1 MLNSLINYLNSTL
14 LSDYKFLVNS
24 PTMSCSDFRRI
35 SSISEEELRNNM
47 KIIKMKSESDISSFN
62 IDAVK
67 SIRPRT
73 KSLTLDLGN
82 DSNSSDKSKKLQDSD
97 SLSLKLSSSSNQ
109 DSDEVTKN
117 LKGKNQCTTSNGS
130 LVDTQSDTILFDP
143 DDDGGP
149 HNLSPSTSDT
159 VLLDYNENE
168 SKMDKVMHE
177 HEKIFR
183 TSPSNDGMDK
193 SCPTLLG
200 KNLEVNDV
208 ANSRDVSQLHFR
220 GNQVTKVSK
229 VHEKPSLTK
238 TIPRAPDYLVPAII
252 KSPEKTFVPETQSP
266 EKPFVP
272 ETQSQEKS
280 PEEIPK
286 SPDPPAKRRRKK
298 VSQLDSVE
306 KGECPLCGRIMKTKV
321 LVEHAAICNG
331 SDRSQLTR
339 LALLDLGLPIYICTC
354 AICRGS
360 ERRQKI

>member
-1 MLNSLINYLNSTL
+1 
-14 LSDYKFLVNS
+14 
-24 PTMSCSDFRRI
+24 MSCSDFRRI

-47 KIIKMKSESDISSFN
+47 KIIKMKSESDISSSN

-82 DSNSSDKSKKLQDSD
+82 DSNSSDKGKKLQDSD
-97 SLSLKLSSSSNQ
+97 SLSLKLSSSSNK
-109 DSDEVTKN
+109 DSDEVKKN

-130 LVDTQSDTILFDP
+130 LVDTQSDTIIFDP

-149 HNLSPSTSDT
+149 HKLSPSTSDT

-168 SKMDKVMHE
+168 SKTDKVIHE
-177 HEKIFR
+177 HEKI
-183 TSPSNDGMDK
+183 
-193 SCPTLLG
+193 LWG
-200 KNLEVNDV
+200 KNLEINDV
-208 ANSRDVSQLHFR
+208 ANSRDVSKLHFR
-220 GNQVTKVSK
+220 GKQVIKLDE

-238 TIPRAPDYLVPAII
+238 TIPRAPEYLVPAII
-252 KSPEKTFVPETQSP
+252 KSPEKTFVPETQSQ

-280 PEEIPK
+280 PEEISK

-306 KGECPLCGRIMKTKV
+306 RECPLCGRIMKNKV

-339 LALLDLGLPIYICTC
+339 
-354 AICRGS
+354 GS
-360 ERRQKI
+360 ERRRQKI

>member
-1 MLNSLINYLNSTL
+1 
-14 LSDYKFLVNS
+14 
-24 PTMSCSDFRRI
+24 
-35 SSISEEELRNNM
+35 M
-47 KIIKMKSESDISSFN
+47 KIIKMKSESDISSCN

-73 KSLTLDLGN
+73 KSLTLDLGS

-130 LVDTQSDTILFDP
+130 LVDTQSDTIIFDP

-193 SCPTLLG
+193 SCPTLWG
-200 KNLEVNDV
+200 KNLEINDV
-208 ANSRDVSQLHFR
+208 SNSRDVAKLHFR
-220 GNQVTKVSK
+220 GNQVTEVGP
-229 VHEKPSLTK
+229 VHETLTK
-238 TIPRAPDYLVPAII
+238 TIPRAPEYLVHYG
-252 KSPEKTFVPETQSP
+252 PEWQIS
-266 EKPFVP
+266 
-272 ETQSQEKS
+272 
-280 PEEIPK
+280 
-286 SPDPPAKRRRKK
+286 
-298 VSQLDSVE
+298 
-306 KGECPLCGRIMKTKV
+306 G
-321 LVEHAAICNG
+321 
-331 SDRSQLTR
+331 
-339 LALLDLGLPIYICTC
+339 
-354 AICRGS
+354 
-360 ERRQKI
+360 